1 MSARPPTAAE
11 ARTFDRLAR
20 DPVFLGLWARS
31 LVDRPW
37 YYGLTEPRRVRI
49 ARIAL
54 QYSATPIEAATRQPL
69 SWRQE
74 AAVLLGLALA
84 TLALAAG
91 LAGGALW
98 ALGRLREAVAP

>member
-1 MSARPPTAAE
+1 MSARPPTLEE

-20 DPVFLGLWARS
+20 DPAFLRIWANS
-31 LVDRPW
+31 CQDRPW
-37 YYGLTEPRRVRI
+37 WWGTGEPRRVRI

-54 QYSATPIEAATRQPL
+54 QYSATPIEAAPPQPL

-74 AAVLLGLALA
+74 AAALFGLALG

-91 LAGGALW
+91 LVGGALW
-98 ALGRLREAVAP
+98 ALGRLREAVGP

>member
-11 ARTFDRLAR
+11 ARTFDRIVR
-20 DPVFLGLWARS
+20 DPAFLRIWANS
-31 LVDRPW
+31 CQDRPW
-37 YYGLTEPRRVRI
+37 YYGTGEPRRVRI

-54 QYSATPIEAATRQPL
+54 QYSATPIEAATPQPR

-74 AAVLLGLALA
+74 AAALLGLALG
-84 TLALAAG
+84 TLGLAAG
-91 LAGGALW
+91 LVGGALW